1 MNLRT
6 LIRLTVV
13 ALLGAATALLV
24 SCGSTGKGLIPAT
37 KAGPLQE
44 DFEAVAQ
51 AASAGNGDCTATE
64 KALGKTEQDFLALPV
79 TVDAGLHKL
88 LEEGIENL
96 RKRALSMCIQ
106 PTGGA
111 TGTTSTTTSTTP
123 PANRTSTTETP
134 TTPTTTPTTPST
146 TPTGAQTTPTSP
158 STSGGTEAGGEA
170 GGEHGTGAGAEA
182 GAGAGA
188 GAGQENGGSNVGG
201 ASPGGGQ

>member
-24 SCGSTGKGLIPAT
+24 SCGSSGKGLIPAT

-51 AASAGNGDCTATE
+51 AASTGNGDCTATE

-106 PTGGA
+106 PSGGS
-111 TGTTSTTTSTTP
+111 TSTTSTTTSTAP
-123 PANRTSTTETP
+123 PATKTSTTETTATTPATTP
-134 TTPTTTPTTPST
+134 TTPTTTPTGT
-146 TPTGAQTTPTSP
+146 QTTPGTSSP
-158 STSGGTEAGGEA
+158 SPSGGTEAGGEA
-170 GGEHGTGAGAEA
+170 GGEQGA

-201 ASPGGGQ
+201 VSPGGGQ